1 MYYLSVAVSDNGTP
15 SLSANLALVVEV
27 SDMNDNPSTT
37 RPLVVDV
44 YAFEETLPGAVIAD
58 VRPLDPDTSGDYR
71 CMMDSGDASV
81 FSVDAGSCMH
91 RYNTFIDFIYMN
103 ALRMITLP
111 SVFFAYELS

>member
-1 MYYLSVAVSDNGTP
+1 MYYLSVAVSDNGMP

-44 YAFEETLPGAVIAD
+44 YVFEETLPGAVIAD

-81 FSVDAGSCMH
+81 LSVDAGSCMH